1 MKGVSPSGGLD
12 RTLLCSMEALTTAM
26 AVHDPNTAGHQ
37 ERVSRLAREL
47 GRRMELEPDS
57 VALLGWA
64 GYLHDVGKLGVP
76 GALLQRPDEL
86 GPGET
91 LHVRS
96 HAVLGAQMLRH
107 IGFPDR
113 LCDVVKQHHERLDGS
128 GYPEGLIAAQLSIEA
143 RVLAVADVIDA
154 MLSRRPYRPAREL
167 HQVFDALDL
176 GAGRLYDTRVVDVAF
191 ELLDARVDE
200 ALESTPVA

>member
-1 MKGVSPSGGLD
+1 MKGASPCTELP
-12 RTLLCSMEALTTAM
+12 RALLCSMEGLATAM
-26 AVHDPNTAGHQ
+26 AVHDSHTFAHQ
-37 ERVSRLAREL
+37 ERVSRLVREL
-47 GRRMELEPDS
+47 GRSLELSAES
-57 VALLGWA
+57 IAMLGWA

-76 GALLQRPDEL
+76 SALLQRPDEL

-96 HAVLGAQMLRH
+96 HAVLGTQMLRH

-113 LCDVVKQHHERLDGS
+113 MCDIVKQHHERLDGS
-128 GYPEGLIAAQLSIEA
+128 GYPEGLIAPQLSIEA
-143 RVLAVADVIDA
+143 RVLAVADVADA

-167 HQVFDALDL
+167 HQVFDALAL
-176 GAGRLYDTRVVDVAF
+176 GSGRLYDAVVVDAAF
-191 ELLDARVDE
+191 EVLDARVEE

>member
-1 MKGVSPSGGLD
+1 
-12 RTLLCSMEALTTAM
+12 
-26 AVHDPNTAGHQ
+26 
-37 ERVSRLAREL
+37 
-47 GRRMELEPDS
+47 
-57 VALLGWA
+57 
-64 GYLHDVGKLGVP
+64 
-76 GALLQRPDEL
+76 
-86 GPGET
+86 
-91 LHVRS
+91 VRS

-143 RVLAVADVIDA
+143 RVLAVADVVDA

-167 HQVFDALDL
+167 HPVFDALDL
-176 GAGRLYDTRVVDVAF
+176 GAGRLYDTRVVDAAF
-191 ELLDARVDE
+191 EFLEARVDE